1 MCSSDLGWC
10 YASSRRERR
19 PAAPQVVLI
28 MIVVIRDGYL
38 WTCHHVGLSGANG
51 AYSGD
56 QTGTSV
62 DRSAAQWLNFQV
74 GSTGLTFNAYEW
86 VFDCAATNAF
96 WYYMPSLMV
105 N

>member
-1 MCSSDLGWC
+1 M
-10 YASSRRERR
+10 
-19 PAAPQVVLI
+19 
-28 MIVVIRDGYL
+28 MVVIRDGYL